1 MRPYAIKLTPETA
14 QWLRRTMRS
23 AVLEGTGKGANTAI
37 TELAGKTGTAQV
49 AESGK
54 YSKNR
59 YVASFIGF
67 WPYEKPRYLMLLSI
81 GEPTSG
87 RYYGGELAAPS
98 FRAIVEEMAELEYY
112 AQKKGSQ
119 IGRAHV

>member
-1 MRPYAIKLTPETA
+1 MAAVVNGGKLMSPYIVKEAVNSSGEVVYRGEPRVMREVLTPETA
-14 QWLRRTMRS
+14 QWLRKTMRS

-67 WPYEKPRYLMLLSI
+67 WPYEKPRYLMLLSNY
-81 GEPTSG
+81 E
-87 RYYGGELAAPS
+87 
-98 FRAIVEEMAELEYY
+98 
-112 AQKKGSQ
+112 
-119 IGRAHV
+119 IGRASCRERV

>member
-1 MRPYAIKLTPETA
+1 MTIRIVPSSSVLTPETA
-14 QWLRRTMRS
+14 QWLRKTMRS
-23 AVLEGTGKGANTAI
+23 AVLEGTGKGANTTI

-87 RYYGGELAAPS
+87 CYYGGELAAPS
-98 FRAIVEEMAELEYY
+98 FRAIVEEMTKIKYY
-112 AQKKGSQ
+112 TPEKNDRS
-119 IGRAHV
+119 